1 MKEKIFLKI
10 RSLFFERVHD
20 EAKLLHKGIKK
31 NPSFLFILVG
41 IASIIWLLLR
51 SARKPSRLSYPCQRV
66 ASANSIIF
74 ISWVG
79 SVFLSIFSRRIR
91 SSGKILVRGGLMLF
105 SVALLY
111 IALKTVYVY
120 YNHFNFVPY
129 AVGQTGSRVVWV
141 KQDGAATGW
150 SSNYATRVN
159 GNIVDSMMDTAITRL
174 TGQSTVKAAWSQLFK
189 NHNGGRDYQAGETF
203 AIKVNFNNSYDSNL
217 INANSKVVNA
227 LLRQLIVEVGVKPT
241 DISVYDVS
249 RSFPS
254 GFSSDISSRFPGV
267 RLNTDRSVCVSSGVG
282 SAQLGCV
289 LQNSKYLINMPLL
302 KVHGDG
308 VKVSMSLKNHFGSS
322 NSPSSFHSTMYT
334 NSRTSSQIV
343 INKQPVIKN
352 KTILVVGDGIY
363 GTKKGKETS
372 NPGGSDGIIPYPNS
386 IFVSTDPIAL
396 DSVMIDYIASQPDT
410 KISGTNLSWVQTLY
424 QNAAA
429 EGLGTFDTSADTN
442 FDFKYDK
449 INLVRCVNGSCSGSP
464 LPTSVSTP
472 TPTST
477 TTPIPTS
484 VRKPGDA
491 NNDGK
496 VDGLDYVIWVDN
508 YGITS
513 GAKFSLGDFN
523 GDGKVDG
530 LDYVIWVDNYGS

>member
-1 MKEKIFLKI
+1 VKEKIFLKI
-10 RSLFFERVHD
+10 RTLFFERVHD
-20 EAKLLHKGIKK
+20 EAKMLHKGIKK

-51 SARKPSRLSYPCQRV
+51 SARKPSRLSYPCQRI

-74 ISWVG
+74 ISWV
-79 SVFLSIFSRRIR
+79 SSIFLSIFSRRIR
-91 SSGKILVRGGLMLF
+91 RSGKILVRGGLMLF

-120 YNHFNFVPY
+120 YNHFTFVPN

-174 TGQSTVKAAWSQLFK
+174 AGQSAVKAAWSQLFK

-203 AIKVNFNNSYDSNL
+203 AIKVNFNNSHDSNL

-227 LLRQLIVEVGVKPT
+227 LLRQLIDEVGVRPS
-241 DISVYDVS
+241 DINVYDVS

-267 RLNTDRSVCVSSGVG
+267 KLNTDRSVCVSSGVG

-289 LQNSKYLINMPLL
+289 LQNSDYLINMPLL

-308 VKVSMSLKNHFGSS
+308 VKISMSLKNHFGSS
-322 NSPSSFHSTMYT
+322 NSPSSFHGSMYT
-334 NSRTSSQIV
+334 TARTSSQIV

-363 GTKKGKETS
+363 GTKKGTEAS
-372 NPGGSDGIIPYPNS
+372 NPSGPDGISPWPNS

-396 DSVMIDYIASQPDT
+396 DSVMIDYIASQPGT
-410 KISGTNLSWVQTLY
+410 KIAGSMLSWVQTLY

-429 EGLGTFDTSADTN
+429 EGLGTFDTSSDTS
-442 FDFKYDK
+442 FDFKYSH
-449 INLVRCVNGSCSGSP
+449 INLIRCVNGGCGQTSP
-464 LPTSVSTP
+464 LPSASASPSPSGTL
-472 TPTST
+472 
-477 TTPIPTS
+477 
-484 VRKPGDA
+484 KPGDA
-491 NNDGK
+491 NGDGR

-508 YGITS
+508 YGIMS
-513 GAKFSLGDFN
+513 EGEFSLGDFN
-523 GDGKVDG
+523 GDRRVDG
-530 LDYVIWVDNYGS
+530 LDYVIWVDNYSL